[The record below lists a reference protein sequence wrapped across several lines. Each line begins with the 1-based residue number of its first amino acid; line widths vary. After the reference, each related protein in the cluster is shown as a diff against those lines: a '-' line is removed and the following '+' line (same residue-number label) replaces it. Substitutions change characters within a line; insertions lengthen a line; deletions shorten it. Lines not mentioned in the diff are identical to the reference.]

1 MKRKILASLF
11 ALFIFFTAGTVT
23 AVFYMSSN
31 ISELKKLIQLH
42 EVEQLRRSLIIKLQN
57 VQTDLYA
64 MGTPLARDMDFIV
77 AEVMDLEETS
87 RSCLSCH
94 HPPVLEK
101 KIKKMQNLVNR
112 YENDLSAFI
121 TASANASRINRL
133 KQNAANTGDGLLRM
147 AEEMSHSATKNIA
160 FMTGRSM
167 QRLDHVKTIML
178 VTITITFL
186 LGIIVAIHLTRSV
199 TKPVGAL
206 LDATRNIT
214 SGELGAKIQYNDSTE
229 FGELAEH
236 FNMMSETLKEGYEKI
251 RREVSERRLAEEALR
266 VSEEM
271 FRSFFEM
278 SPLGI
283 IIYSVSPDPL
293 KKKLGSA
300 TYNPAFHTSLGYTR
314 KEMDLLSIN
323 DISHPDDLPA
333 QKKMLEML
341 LEGRREGFTMEKRFI
356 KKNGDIFWG
365 YLHVSLMRN
374 LDDRPAQIMTMVVD
388 ITLRKKMEEEQ
399 LKIEKLESLGILAG
413 GIAHD
418 FNNILTSIM
427 INLTR
432 VRMASSDARICDII
446 SEIEKAC
453 NHANDLTSKFITFS
467 KGGSPVK
474 KVMSIRDQLRDS
486 TLFALQ
492 GSRVRCQFFITDNL
506 WPVEV
511 DEAQINQVILNL
523 VINAKQAMP
532 DGGFLFI
539 EAENIESGALRGFPL
554 PEKDFIRITFRDQ
567 GNGILPEHLPK
578 IFDPYFTTKQ
588 EGSGLGLS
596 SAYSI
601 VKNHDGYLDVDSSP
615 GSGTAF
621 YLYLPAVSDAVED
634 AMKSSSLCMRGE
646 GRILLMDDDRS
657 LRDTISRTLGQMGY
671 EVEIASDGNEAV
683 EKYKKYAGNGKP
695 FDVVILDLTV
705 AEGMGGKE
713 TIQKLL
719 KIDPGVRAIVSS
731 GYSDDALMS
740 DFRKYGFIGVI
751 SKPYDIKDLHSLLSS
766 VIKSRSG

>member
-1 MKRKILASLF
+1 LKRKIITSLF
-11 ALFIFFTAGTVT
+11 ALFLFFTAGTVI
-23 AVFYMSSN
+23 AVFYMSTN
-31 ISELKKLIQLH
+31 ITELKKLIQLH

-77 AEVMDLEETS
+77 AEVMDLEDTS
-87 RSCLSCH
+87 RSCLGCH
-94 HPPVLEK
+94 HPPALEK
-101 KIKKMQNLVNR
+101 KIKNMQNLVNR
-112 YENDLSAFI
+112 YENDLSAYI
-121 TASANASRINRL
+121 TASANAARINRL
-133 KQNAANTGDGLLRM
+133 KQNAADTGERLLKM
-147 AEEMSHSATKNIA
+147 AAEMSHSATKNIA
-160 FMTGRSM
+160 FMTDQSM
-167 QRLDHVKTIML
+167 QRLVHVKTIML

-199 TKPVGAL
+199 TRPVSAL
-206 LDATRNIT
+206 VEVTRNIT
-214 SGELGAKIQYNDSTE
+214 SGELGAKIQYKDSTE

-236 FNMMSETLKEGYEKI
+236 FNMMSATLKEGYEKI
-251 RREVSERRLAEEALR
+251 QREVSERRQAEEALR

-283 IIYSVSPDPL
+283 IIYPVSPNPM
-293 KKKLGSA
+293 KKKLGNT

-314 KEMDLLSIN
+314 EEMDLLSIE
-323 DISHPDDLPA
+323 DVSHPDDLPA
-333 QKKMLEML
+333 HRKMMDML
-341 LEGRREGFTMEKRFI
+341 LDGRREGFTMEKRFL

-365 YLHVSLMRN
+365 YLHVSLMRGI
-374 LDDRPAQIMTMVVD
+374 DDKPSKIMTMVVD

-432 VRMASSDARICDII
+432 VRMASPDTKVSKIV

-453 NHANDLTSKFITFS
+453 NHAKDLTSKFITFS

-474 KVMSIRDQLRDS
+474 KIISIRDQLRDS

-492 GSRVRCQFFITDNL
+492 GSRVRCQFFIADDL
-506 WPVEV
+506 WHIEA
-511 DEAQINQVILNL
+511 DESQINQVILNL

-532 DGGFLFI
+532 EGGFLFI
-539 EAENIESGALRGFPL
+539 EAENIEAGTIRGFPL

-567 GNGILPEHLPK
+567 GSGILPEHLPK

-601 VKNHDGYLDVDSSP
+601 VKNHDGFIDVDSSP

-621 YLYLPAVSDAVED
+621 YVYLPAVSEAIGDRLQRGGPE
-634 AMKSSSLCMRGE
+634 MRGE

-657 LRDTISRTLGQMGY
+657 LRNSISRTLMQMGY
-671 EVEIASDGNEAV
+671 EVEIASDGKEAI
-683 EKYKKYAGNGKP
+683 EKYRKAVGGNKP

-705 AEGMGGKE
+705 AVGMGGKE
-713 TIQKLL
+713 AIKELL

-740 DFRKYGFIGVI
+740 DFRSHGFMGVI
-751 SKPYDIKDLHSLLSS
+751 SKPYDINDLHNLVAS
-766 VIKSRSG
+766 VIKSNPA